1 MKSIK
6 ILIAGVIALCML
18 VLSGCHHEPEHPYT
32 HMNDG
37 NMSSYYGQN
46 QNGDWLWYY
55 VLLSNSGNNHSTYYY
70 SSPTPVTNF
79 TTVNMNRVEGT
90 RENLPK
96 DFVEQVD
103 KAEYKGSTSIA
114 PSDEPNQVVEEQEKW
129 EEMGLEPNDPNA
141 LATEQMNAES
151 SNTSTVVQ
159 PSAPTV
165 VEPTEHEAPA
175 EAPSESSSESS
186 SSDSSSGDSGG
197 GE

>member
-6 ILIAGVIALCML
+6 ILIAGIIALCMM
-18 VLSGCHHEPEHPYT
+18 VVAGCHHEPEHPYT

-37 NMSSYYGQN
+37 NMTSYYGQN

-55 VLLSNSGNNHSTYYY
+55 VLLSNMDNNHSTYYY
-70 SSPTPVTNF
+70 SSSTPVTNF
-79 TTVNMNRVEGT
+79 TEVTMNRVEGT

-114 PSDEPNQVVEEQEKW
+114 PSDEPNQVVQEQEKW
-129 EEMGLEPNDPNA
+129 EEMGLDPTDPNA
-141 LATEQMNAES
+141 LATQQMNAENSNS
-151 SNTSTVVQ
+151 STA
-159 PSAPTV
+159 APVV
-165 VEPTEHEAPA
+165 VEPAEHEAAPA

-186 SSDSSSGDSGG
+186 SSDSSSGNSGG